1 MEPSSRRRILV
12 RATHARNNLLANAY
26 GDLDPNV
33 VIVVSWNSFQQNVHG
48 FMDKQLCILQIAG
61 GAEGLGAGIVRIK
74 EASRQVVCTNDEWA
88 TMDQP

>member
-1 MEPSSRRRILV
+1 
-12 RATHARNNLLANAY
+12 
-26 GDLDPNV
+26 
-33 VIVVSWNSFQQNVHG
+33 
-48 FMDKQLCILQIAG
+48 MDKQLCILQIAG